1 MEMKKSAL
9 VMGKIKGAK
18 KKEALERL
26 WELGA
31 VEDARLVTGEYDFIA
46 KVGFD
51 SFESFFDAYL
61 QVKNVPE
68 IQAQKVLIAPRK
80 IAA

>member
-1 MEMKKSAL
+1 MNRKKSAF
-9 VMGKIKGAK
+9 VMGKIENVK
-18 KKEALERL
+18 KTAALEQL
-26 WELGA
+26 WSIES
-31 VEDARLVTGEYDFIA
+31 VEDVHLTAGPYDFVV
-46 KVGFD
+46 KVSFD

-61 QVKNVPE
+61 QVKNIPE